1 MRYPDFIKIGDTIGI
16 TAPSAGI
23 TKKEDW
29 LRLDNVKNNF
39 GSLGYKVRETEDVR
53 KCELGRSADAKKRA
67 EEFMELL
74 KIALDSLPK
83 NVSDTFLYYF
93 GFVDGIK
100 HTYYETGLACGG
112 VTRSCIE
119 SRIQKA
125 FYELDKQKNLFL
137 CKTSKSIYM

>member
-53 KCELGRSADAKKRA
+53 KWELGRSADAKKRA
-67 EEFMELL
+67 EEFMELWNDENISAIIMATGGDFL
-74 KIALDSLPK
+74 AEILEYLDFNKI
-83 NVSDTFLYYF
+83 
-93 GFVDGIK
+93 
-100 HTYYETGLACGG
+100 
-112 VTRSCIE
+112 
-119 SRIQKA
+119 
-125 FYELDKQKNLFL
+125 
-137 CKTSKSIYM
+137 SKSKLK

>member
-53 KCELGRSADAKKRA
+53 NVNWEEARMLKK
-67 EEFMELL
+67 E
-74 KIALDSLPK
+74 
-83 NVSDTFLYYF
+83 
-93 GFVDGIK
+93 
-100 HTYYETGLACGG
+100 
-112 VTRSCIE
+112 
-119 SRIQKA
+119 
-125 FYELDKQKNLFL
+125 QKNLWSYGMMKIFL
-137 CKTSKSIYM
+137 QLLWQQEEIF